1 MAEFIDVIK
10 NARRIC
16 GAYKDQPCEHCALD
30 TIGCLMT
37 FDLLKDDLNGL
48 KKFEEVTMKWAA
60 EHPEPQYPT
69 WEEWQNE
76 NFPDARVRIR
86 PCEFMSE
93 DKWLLNSGCDC
104 VLCDDCYR
112 RRIPAEIA
120 EKLGIKPKEGES

>member
-1 MAEFIDVIK
+1 MAEFQEVIRQ
-10 NARRIC
+10 ARRM
-16 GAYKDQPCEHCALD
+16 CERYSSTCEDCPLSDSDYCVISIDLAEFD
-30 TIGCLMT
+30 TCE
-37 FDLLKDDLNGL
+37 
-48 KKFEEVTMKWAA
+48 FESKIMQWAA

-76 NFPDARVRIR
+76 NFPDAGVRIR

-120 EKLGIKPKEGES
+120 EKLGIKPKEGER